1 MASQLVLLGIG
12 GFLKRFFEHLS
23 CLAALVLLSSCGLTQ
38 ARPVTELVTVEYQK
52 ISLTLSMTIDST
64 MGSGQPWMADFEI
77 RNNGLS
83 AVSLLPWGT
92 PWEGV
97 FSRKLFNIES
107 AGRKIQYIGPMI
119 KRSAPSVRDY
129 IEIKPG
135 ASQLVKLNL
144 SSGYNLEDSGDY
156 SLTYQPG
163 SLSLI
168 NQKQAFVVA
177 APSMATIAVQV
188 GQK

>member
-1 MASQLVLLGIG
+1 MRLAYSPQWVLEGL
-12 GFLKRFFEHLS
+12 LNRFYKYLS
-23 CLAALVLLSSCGLTQ
+23 CLAVIVLVSSCRLPQ
-38 ARPVTELVTVEYQK
+38 ARSITEFVTVEHQK

-64 MGSGQPWMADFEI
+64 MGKNQQWLAEFLI
-77 RNNGLS
+77 HNNGLS

-97 FSRKLFNIES
+97 FSRNLFNIES
-107 AGRKIQYIGPMI
+107 AGRKIEYIGPMI
-119 KRSAPSVRDY
+119 KRSAPSARDY

-135 ASQLVKLNL
+135 ASQLVKLNIN
-144 SSGYNLEDSGDY
+144 SGYNLEGSGDY

-168 NQKQAFVVA
+168 NQGREFLVA
-177 APSMATIAVQV
+177 APSMATISVKVRQ
-188 GQK
+188 